1 MLFHAPID
9 PQSADILRELLTTF
23 EFIRSRFVRRLFCFV
38 AIPLGVVDD
47 FPSFV
52 ADIEPGLRFIY
63 TVCGIN
69 GDSDLTWL

>member
-1 MLFHAPID
+1 MLAPKR
-9 PQSADILRELLTTF
+9 LRIVRFLLTTF

-47 FPSFV
+47 FPSCV
-52 ADIEPGLRFIY
+52 TDIEPGLRFIY

-69 GDSDLTWL
+69 GDADLTWL